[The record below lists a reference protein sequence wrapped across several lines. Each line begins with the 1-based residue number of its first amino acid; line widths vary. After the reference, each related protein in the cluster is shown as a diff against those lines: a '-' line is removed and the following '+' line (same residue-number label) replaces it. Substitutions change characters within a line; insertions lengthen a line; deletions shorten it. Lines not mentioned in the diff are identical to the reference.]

1 MSQLFSSG
9 GQSIGAL
16 ASASG
21 DFWNNI
27 KHNKILII
35 GNPEKEEKQDMQKMF
50 EEILIKHIPNMG
62 KEIAIQVQEAHRA
75 PYKINLRKNI
85 PRHIL
90 IKLIKNKLKQS
101 MKRGGE
107 G

>member
-1 MSQLFSSG
+1 MEQNKEKRMKRNEDNLR
-9 GQSIGAL
+9 
-16 ASASG
+16 

-50 EEILIKHIPNMG
+50 EEILIKHIPNME

>member
-1 MSQLFSSG
+1 
-9 GQSIGAL
+9 
-16 ASASG
+16 
-21 DFWNNI
+21 
-27 KHNKILII
+27 
-35 GNPEKEEKQDMQKMF
+35 MF
-50 EEILIKHIPNMG
+50 EEILVKSIPNMG
-62 KEIAIQVQEAHRA
+62 KEIATQVQETHRA

-101 MKRGGE
+101 MKRCGG